1 MDLRSI
7 LNTPTSSPLFGDL
20 LEVSMVVE
28 GEVKQKVIDIILDEM
43 DRRDELGLGRPM
55 NFMERTML
63 SMFVRNI
70 EQLVPVIEQ
79 LAEEQGV
86 DLDELSKE
94 LEARRS
100 THEANDQNTASTTA
114 PSHTTS

>member
-1 MDLRSI
+1 
-7 LNTPTSSPLFGDL
+7 
-20 LEVSMVVE
+20 MVVE

-43 DRRDELGLGRPM
+43 DRRDEIGLGRSM
-55 NFMERTML
+55 NFMERTMFRMIL
-63 SMFVRNI
+63 MNV

-100 THEANDQNTASTTA
+100 AHEANNQNAASTTA
-114 PSHTTS
+114 SSQSAS